1 MVNDDQAEKEVFDS
15 ETDNLSETVRPLRPV
30 YDVLQPDVATHELD
44 ELNLVL

>member
-1 MVNDDQAEKEVFDS
+1 MVNDDQVEKEVFDS
-15 ETDNLSETVRPLRPV
+15 ETIRPLRPV